1 MSSAVSAAR
10 VGWGAVACVLAMALA
25 FSPASLRQ
33 PTAAAGIPNVAVVD
47 FYAISPAAGAAGIL
61 PERFAADDLSA
72 MLARAG
78 AGRIT
83 VVPRQD
89 VRQAQRELGW
99 TTADV
104 LRFARMSALAQR
116 VHADRLAVGWIR
128 ELAAQRDAGE
138 GAGVQP
144 RGAAGGTFASAAV
157 HVQVFD
163 AAQGRIIGGAEFRGY
178 APWRSGPATTMRDV
192 LHRTLEPAVAP
203 TLASL
208 TGIP

>member
-1 MSSAVSAAR
+1 MSSGEHATK
-10 VGWGAVACVLAMALA
+10 VGWGTVVCVLAMAVA
-25 FSPASLRQ
+25 A
-33 PTAAAGIPNVAVVD
+33 TAPEAIAAGIPNVAVVD
-47 FYAISPAAGAAGIL
+47 FYAISPVGGAVGII

-78 AGRIT
+78 AGQIT
-83 VVPRQD
+83 VVPRAD
-89 VRQAQRELGW
+89 VQQAQRELGW

-104 LRFARMSALAQR
+104 LRFARMGALAQR

-128 ELAAQRDAGE
+128 ELAAVRDGGE

-144 RGAAGGTFASAAV
+144 RGAGSGTFASATV
-157 HVQVFD
+157 QVQVFD
-163 AAQGRIIGGAEFRGY
+163 SVQGRIIAGAEFRGY
-178 APWRSGPATTMRDV
+178 APKRDLPMTIREV

-208 TGIP
+208 TGGAR

>member
-1 MSSAVSAAR
+1 
-10 VGWGAVACVLAMALA
+10 MALA
-25 FSPASLRQ
+25 A
-33 PTAAAGIPNVAVVD
+33 TAPGAIAAGIPSVAVVD
-47 FYAISPAAGAAGIL
+47 FYAISPVAGAVGIV

-78 AGRIT
+78 AGQIT

-89 VRQAQRELGW
+89 VQQAQRELGW

-104 LRFARMSALAQR
+104 LRFARMGALAQR
-116 VHADRLAVGWIR
+116 VHADRLAIGWIR

-178 APWRSGPATTMRDV
+178 APWRSGPATTIQDV